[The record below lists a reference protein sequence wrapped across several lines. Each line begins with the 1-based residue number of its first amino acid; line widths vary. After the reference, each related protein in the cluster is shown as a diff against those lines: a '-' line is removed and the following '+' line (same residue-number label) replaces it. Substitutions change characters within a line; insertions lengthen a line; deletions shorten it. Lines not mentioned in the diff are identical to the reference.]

1 MFLALKCLL
10 LHKLKKI
17 SNSHCL
23 QDRNSDNS
31 NFHAARIWHVTT
43 ISFCSQISQFP
54 FCSNGVRQWLSP
66 PPPYQDHTSND
77 CTVRGHLSDG
87 STRIPSGNN
96 KLTFVWLDHVVTWLW
111 DLRKYIFQGILC
123 VCRKGD
129 EMGEL
134 TKQELA
140 RQHKWVNFPCWTS
153 LLTFNKDHFGKPYRQ
168 KRPSRDWTDSAI
180 SEHSSHGYF
189 VDGFELLFTS
199 YLLNNFCNPALPL
212 AC

>member
-1 MFLALKCLL
+1 MLLGFGMSPLLAFAPKYHSFHFAQMVWDMDFLPHLPTKTIQAMTVQFVATFLMDPQESLL
-10 LHKLKKI
+10 
-17 SNSHCL
+17 
-23 QDRNSDNS
+23 
-31 NFHAARIWHVTT
+31 AT
-43 ISFCSQISQFP
+43 I
-54 FCSNGVRQWLSP
+54 NW
-66 PPPYQDHTSND
+66 
-77 CTVRGHLSDG
+77 HLSGWTMWLPDY
-87 STRIPSGNN
+87 RIYGNI
-96 KLTFVWLDHVVTWLW
+96 F
-111 DLRKYIFQGILC
+111 FQGILC

-134 TKQELA
+134 TKHELA

-189 VDGFELLFTS
+189 VHGFELLFTS